1 MRPGLAVVAALAVLS
16 GTMAPAQAA
25 TLMERYA
32 SCLAAQRAVA
42 PATTALGRCRPVLD
56 NELARR
62 PVSPQRRAAMVEAI
76 EFDGKVLLG
85 LEDDP
90 ATDASPNRM
99 VWAVCLTVKSVALDD
114 PGLAPAQVAV
124 AVERAC
130 RPFASASGRAELDL
144 ASEAVRRA
152 RAGQW

>member
-1 MRPGLAVVAALAVLS
+1 MRRGLPVAVAMAALSALP
-16 GTMAPAQAA
+16 APAHAT

-32 SCLAAQRAVA
+32 SCLTAQRAA
-42 PATTALGRCRPVLD
+42 ATPTMALGRCRPVLETD
-56 NELARR
+56 LARR
-62 PVSPQRRAAMVEAI
+62 PVSPQRRAAMIEAI
-76 EFDGKVLLG
+76 EYDGKVLLG

-90 ATDASPNRM
+90 AADATPNRT

-144 ASEAVRRA
+144 AIEAVRRA
-152 RAGQW
+152 RTGQW